1 MFELTRLRRAAALAG
16 GLCTLSTTAASAQMS
31 NTTNAPAFVPSE
43 STGERSWHASA
54 SAFVDYDSNI
64 GLTEEDAPPPYEY
77 EGGLRAGV
85 SAAGTWI
92 ALNSDRLEAGIGGFL
107 AQTTTQGDR
116 YADEYDLTAVSPRVF
131 AAAKFAVGER
141 SARVQLDYAYRRD
154 WLEGDDFERR
164 HASRISAS
172 VALSERITA
181 GVHYGVDLKTFDA
194 SGFHILD
201 ARRDAEHHRAGT
213 WATWRAP
220 EGRRSVTLGYE
231 FLRNLAEARDVDFEG
246 HGISGRFKTLL
257 PVRFPLGLE
266 LLASY
271 TDVDYVHYTT
281 SPKREARTQFYRA
294 ALLIPITP
302 RLVAET
308 SYAYLKIGAD
318 QGRFRSERHLASA
331 RVSYRF
337 N

>member
-1 MFELTRLRRAAALAG
+1 MFERTRLGRIAALAG
-16 GLCTLSTTAASAQMS
+16 ILSALWATAAGAQMS
-31 NTTNAPAFVPSE
+31 NTTNVPPVAPSDTT
-43 STGERSWHASA
+43 SERSWQASA
-54 SAFVDYDSNI
+54 AAFVDYDSNI
-64 GLTEEDAPPPYEY
+64 GLTEEDAPPPYQY
-77 EGGLRAGV
+77 EGGLRAGL
-85 SAAGTWI
+85 SAAGSWR
-92 ALNSDRLEAGIGGFL
+92 ALNSERFEAGIGGFL

-116 YADEYDLTAVSPRVF
+116 YADEYDLTSISPRAF
-131 AAAKFAVGER
+131 AAAKFSLGDR

-164 HASRISAS
+164 HASRISMS

-201 ARRDAEHHRAGT
+201 ARRDAEHHRTGA
-213 WATWRAP
+213 WASWRAP
-220 EGRRSVTLGYE
+220 EGLRSVTVGYE
-231 FLRNLAEARDVDFEG
+231 FLRNLAEVRDVDFEG
-246 HGISGRFKTLL
+246 HGISGRFRTLL
-257 PVRFPLGLE
+257 PTPFPLGLE

-281 SPKREARTQFYRA
+281 SPQREARTQFYRA
-294 ALLIPITP
+294 ALALPITP

-318 QGRFRSERHLASA
+318 QGRFRSERHLVSASL
-331 RVSYRF
+331 SYRF
-337 N
+337 Q